1 MDSFAE
7 LAARRQSCRA
17 YDPSRQVEQEKLEAC
32 LQAARLAPSACNS
45 QPWHITLAQG
55 GLAAQVGECLRGMGM
70 NKFTADCP
78 VFAVVTEDGY
88 NPTAAA
94 GARLKDQDYRSVDI
108 GIMAAHFT
116 LQAADLG
123 LGSCILGWFDEK
135 KIKQLTGIPSSK
147 RLLLDIIIGYPLK
160 EKRKKIRKAREKV
173 VSYNKY

>member
-94 GARLKDQDYRSVDI
+94 GAGLKDQDYRSVDI

-135 KIKQLTGIPSSK
+135 KLQ
-147 RLLLDIIIGYPLK
+147 RLLGADKRVRLVLALGYPRPDDPQRPK
-160 EKRKKIRKAREKV
+160 TRKPLAAL
-173 VSYNKY
+173 VSRPE

>member
-17 YDPSRQVEQEKLEAC
+17 YDPARQVEPEKLEAC

-55 GLAAQVGECLRGMGM
+55 SLAAQVGECLRSMGM
-70 NKFTADCP
+70 NKFTAGCP
-78 VFAVVTEDGY
+78 VFAVVTEEGY
-88 NPTAAA
+88 NPSAAA
-94 GARLKDQDYRSVDI
+94 GAKLKDQDYRSVDI

-135 KIKQLTGIPSSK
+135 KLQ
-147 RLLLDIIIGYPLK
+147 RLLRTDKRVRLVLALGYPSEGDPLRPK
-160 EKRKKIRKAREKV
+160 TRKPLDEL
-173 VSYNKY
+173 VSRPG